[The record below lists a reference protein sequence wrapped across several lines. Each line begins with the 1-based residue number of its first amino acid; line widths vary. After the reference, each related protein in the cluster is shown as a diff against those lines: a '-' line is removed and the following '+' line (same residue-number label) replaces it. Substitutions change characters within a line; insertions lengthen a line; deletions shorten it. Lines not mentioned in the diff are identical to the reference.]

1 MILWNLNFATLAG
14 LIENNDERIAYSI
27 ELPGSNGSIDNH
39 SKDRTERPL
48 YWMIYDAVRPNE
60 SSAQLLAM
68 NRTDR
73 LLAIVLELQAKGWQR
88 AEDLAA
94 RFEISKRTV
103 YRDMQALAES
113 GVPVISLPGQGYS
126 LVEGYFLPPL
136 TFSADEAL
144 ILTLGGD
151 FMAQNFD
158 AEYRYAAQSA
168 VSKIEAVL
176 SDSLREDVHYLQ
188 SSLRFVG
195 ETQVDASGTLQQIRR
210 AVIQR
215 RTVRFDYHARG
226 GEDISGTKTN
236 RDANPYALVNAN
248 NHWYMIAYC
257 HLRKDVRGFRVE
269 RISNLEV
276 LRRAFARPAG
286 YSIRDRELSPRDL
299 TIRAL
304 FVPEVARWVQE
315 DRLFYIESKVMQDD
329 GLLVTLKVR
338 REEEA
343 LQWLLGWG
351 SHVRVLEPMIAARA
365 DRRRSSTPD

>member
-1 MILWNLNFATLAG
+1 
-14 LIENNDERIAYSI
+14 
-27 ELPGSNGSIDNH
+27 
-39 SKDRTERPL
+39 
-48 YWMIYDAVRPNE
+48 
-60 SSAQLLAM
+60 M

-103 YRDMQALAES
+103 YRDMEALSES
-113 GVPVISLPGQGYS
+113 GVPVISMPGQGYS

-151 FMAQNFD
+151 FMAQSFD
-158 AEYRYAAQSA
+158 AEYRRAAQSA

-176 SDSLREDVHYLQ
+176 SDQLREDVHYLQ

-195 ETQVDASGTLQQIRR
+195 ENSADASGTLQQIRR
-210 AVIQR
+210 ALIQR

-226 GEDISGTKTN
+226 GEDISGTRSN
-236 RDANPYALVNAN
+236 RDADPYALVNAN
-248 NHWYMIAYC
+248 HRWYMIAYC
-257 HLRKDVRGFRVE
+257 HLRKDVRGFRID
-269 RISNLEV
+269 RISNVEV

-286 YSIRDRELSPRDL
+286 YNIGDSELSPREV
-299 TIRAL
+299 TVRAL
-304 FVPEVARWVQE
+304 FAPEVAAWVQE
-315 DRLFYIESKVMQDD
+315 DRLFYIDSMVMQDD
-329 GLLVTLKVR
+329 GLLVTLRLR

-343 LQWLLGWG
+343 VQWLLGWG
-351 SHVRVLEPMIAARA
+351 AHVRVIEPLTLRDRLIAEAQRMI
-365 DRRRSSTPD
+365 DRYKSG